1 MLPVCESFYNVWV
14 VPDLKLSRPLRH
26 WRMEAN
32 NTSAQTGTITTYI
45 PFNFF
50 GINQYDL
57 TSRDPDNLN
66 IKYYIHTY
74 GLF

>member
-1 MLPVCESFYNVWV
+1 
-14 VPDLKLSRPLRH
+14 
-26 WRMEAN
+26 MEAN